1 LVARYIRLSF
11 RQALALGS
19 TAALAALGAGA
30 TAVVPAAA
38 ATYTVNTT
46 ADNWTDA
53 SCAPAPGHCSLR
65 EAINAANTT
74 TGALVSVPA
83 GHYILNPNPKN
94 GPLQIKTSMTVEGA
108 GNSATGTVVDGG
120 GKTGVFVVM
129 LGGENVTIKDL
140 RVEHGSSSF
149 VGGGVAN
156 GANLWL
162 VDDVIENSSAIAG
175 GGVANF
181 LGNVTVKG
189 GDVFDNQAMAGGGLL
204 NYSEGTLTVDG
215 ATVARNTAVL
225 GGGVFDVGPVS
236 LNGATLDSNTAEA
249 AGGGLMLGQIE
260 QEVWVPTAGMV
271 RNTTFSHNVASGNED
286 GRADGG
292 AIFVQPYTALDLG
305 WSTLVANVANG
316 SGGGVANFGTAKL
329 LNDTL
334 NGNQAEFHGGGVLQ
348 GFFRLLAP
356 SALTAN
362 TADTQADV
370 YNKQALS
377 TLVLPDN
384 LLQSGPTTKAPINPL
399 REVEKNEKPTTTI
412 DFVTVASN
420 SAGAGPKA
428 GGGVFNS
435 RDDDDVVLGN
445 TILSANLG
453 GTGQTSNCGGHDLT
467 SAGYNLENGNTC
479 DFSAAGDLPNTD
491 PKLGN
496 LMDNG
501 GPTETMALQAGSP
514 AMDAAT
520 PKCAPPKTDQ
530 RGVSRPQGPRCDIGA
545 YEAVVQT
552 APSPTPSA
560 TPTTLPKPP
569 VTGTGS
575 TLTAS
580 RSGLGWLMVLFL
592 AGLAALMVVGSGLVL
607 RRRGA

>member
-1 LVARYIRLSF
+1 LVAKHIRLSF

-46 ADNWTDA
+46 DDSWADAN
-53 SCAPAPGHCSLR
+53 CAPAPGHCSLR
-65 EAINAANTT
+65 EAINAANQT

-83 GHYILNPNPKN
+83 GHYNLDPKK

-108 GNSATGTVVDGG
+108 GNGPTGTVVDGG
-120 GKTGVFVVM
+120 GKTRVFVV
-129 LGGENVTIKDL
+129 LPGGEKVTIKDL
-140 RVEHGSSSF
+140 RVEHGNSF
-149 VGGGVAN
+149 AGGGVAN

-162 VDDVIENSSAIAG
+162 VNDVVENSIANFAG
-175 GGVANF
+175 GGVLNF

-189 GDVFDNQAMAGGGLL
+189 GDVFDNWALAGGGLM
-204 NYSEGTLTVDG
+204 NYSEGTLEVDG
-215 ATVARNTAVL
+215 ATVAGNHAVL

-260 QEVWVPTAGMV
+260 QEVWVPTAGVV
-271 RNTTFSHNVASGNED
+271 RNTTFNHNVASGNED

-292 AIFVQPYTALDLG
+292 AIFVQPYTTLDLG
-305 WSTLVANVANG
+305 WSALVANIANG

-348 GFFRLLAP
+348 GFFRLLPP
-356 SALTAN
+356 SAPTTNGAN
-362 TADTQADV
+362 TQADV
-370 YNKQALS
+370 YNSLALK

-384 LLQSGPTTKAPINPL
+384 LLQNGPTTKAPINPL

-412 DFVTVASN
+412 DFVTIASN
-420 SAGAGPKA
+420 AAGAGPKA

-453 GTGQTSNCGGHDLT
+453 GTGQTSNCGGHDLS

-479 DFSAAGDLPNTD
+479 DFSATGDLVNTD

-501 GPTETMALQAGSP
+501 GPTETMALLTGSP
-514 AMDAAT
+514 AIDAAT

-545 YEAVVQT
+545 YEAVVQV

-560 TPTTLPKPP
+560 TPTSLPKPP

-580 RSGLGWLMVLFL
+580 RSGLGWAVVLFL
-592 AGLAALMVVGSGLVL
+592 AGLAALMVVGSGLLL